1 MKYTQAVKLHKN
13 WLLKK
18 ISHDTWEVQEEFV
31 WLIHYENSG
40 YFVRVPKGFQT
51 NFGSIPRL
59 LRVFFNPT
67 KYLAYVLHDFLYGK
81 DGAIIHDNYIEEVR
95 VDYTRKDADNIMREA
110 IKVEKSWIIERNS
123 IYLGVRL
130 FWFLHYER

>member
-95 VDYTRKDADNIMREA
+95 VDYTRKDADNIMR
-110 IKVEKSWIIERNS
+110 
-123 IYLGVRL
+123 
-130 FWFLHYER
+130 

>member
-1 MKYTQAVKLHKN
+1 
-13 WLLKK
+13 
-18 ISHDTWEVQEEFV
+18 
-31 WLIHYENSG
+31 
-40 YFVRVPKGFQT
+40 
-51 NFGSIPRL
+51 

-130 FWFLHYER
+130 F